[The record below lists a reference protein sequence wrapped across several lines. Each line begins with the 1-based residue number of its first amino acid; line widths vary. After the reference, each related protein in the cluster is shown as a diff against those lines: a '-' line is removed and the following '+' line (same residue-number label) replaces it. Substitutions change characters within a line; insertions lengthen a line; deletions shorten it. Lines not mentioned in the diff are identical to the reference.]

1 MAKVLEGLLHDLVYP
16 VVQPAISKF
25 QHGFVKKRSTIS
37 NLMAFTST
45 ATNTIEKRHQVD
57 TIYVDF
63 SKAFDKVP
71 HDLAVAKLSRL
82 GLPSWI
88 VTWIDSYLSSR
99 KAFVKIR
106 NTRSDVFDIPSGV
119 PQGSLLGPL
128 IFILFINDVC
138 DHLCSCKLL
147 YADDLKIY
155 RIVKS
160 VLDCCALQSD
170 IDRLTSWC
178 RMNGMQTNPSKCKVI
193 TYTRKHE
200 PIRFEYSMD
209 SAMLQRVY
217 SIKDLGITLD
227 SKLKFNEHISKT
239 IAKANSMLGFLRRN
253 TADFDDIYALKAL
266 YCSLVRS
273 GLEYGVQI
281 WAPYRGV
288 HELRIEN
295 VQKRFVRFAL
305 RRLPWIDARN
315 LPPYEHR
322 CALIGLQT
330 LTERQTFLRRMFI
343 FDMLTNRIDCSCLL
357 QRISFRAPNRQLRVA
372 SLLWIPGHRTD
383 YGRNNPLDR
392 SCELFNA
399 VYDEF
404 DFNVSRIE
412 FKNRIKYRS
421 V

>member
-1 MAKVLEGLLHDLVYP
+1 
-16 VVQPAISKF
+16 
-25 QHGFVKKRSTIS
+25 
-37 NLMAFTST
+37 
-45 ATNTIEKRHQVD
+45 
-57 TIYVDF
+57 
-63 SKAFDKVP
+63 
-71 HDLAVAKLSRL
+71 
-82 GLPSWI
+82 
-88 VTWIDSYLSSR
+88 
-99 KAFVKIR
+99 
-106 NTRSDVFDIPSGV
+106 
-119 PQGSLLGPL
+119 
-128 IFILFINDVC
+128 
-138 DHLCSCKLL
+138 
-147 YADDLKIY
+147 
-155 RIVKS
+155 
-160 VLDCCALQSD
+160 
-170 IDRLTSWC
+170 
-178 RMNGMQTNPSKCKVI
+178 
-193 TYTRKHE
+193 
-200 PIRFEYSMD
+200 MD

-392 SCELFNA
+392 SCELFNT

-412 FKNRIKYRS
+412 FKNRIEYRS